1 MNSCHILS
9 KVMNSQAWKLT
20 PPKKTELSQA
30 YVYAIIEGRIAR
42 YDGPRLLTQ
51 VRLHCAP
58 DVTAPHSF
66 NMLLQQCAKE
76 QKLSVIVANTPQPRA
91 AHFAH
96 KTGTY
101 NTSRSHLRRAN
112 PLVGSAVH
120 FAHKNSRHKGPR
132 YDSKCPPRHNASP
145 LCAQNSHRATT
156 GDHVTIQYGHRATT
170 PAHFVHKIRT
180 AHNVRPRYDPKLSP
194 RHTRTLNN
202 DVLLAHREYSN
213 PFNFSNARSTLRLQV
228 FL

>member
-1 MNSCHILS
+1 MRQRTKTICDSRKHSTTAGGTLCTQNWHLQHFQI
-9 KVMNSQAWKLT
+9 T
-20 PPKKTELSQA
+20 PATCKS
-30 YVYAIIEGRIAR
+30 
-42 YDGPRLLTQ
+42 
-51 VRLHCAP
+51 
-58 DVTAPHSF
+58 
-66 NMLLQQCAKE
+66 
-76 QKLSVIVANTPQPRA
+76 
-91 AHFAH
+91 
-96 KTGTY
+96 
-101 NTSRSHLRRAN
+101 
-112 PLVGSAVH
+112 LVGSAVH
-120 FAHKNSRHKGPR
+120 FAHKNSRHNGGPR
-132 YDSKCPPRHNASP
+132 YDSKWPPRHNASP

-180 AHNVRPRYDPKLSP
+180 AHNVRPRYDPKKLSP